1 MLRYQLFPRS
11 VGLTPELRQLIQCF
25 EVVYDEIKSPDKK
38 LNSDGVL
45 AELRPHL
52 EAIGYRVE
60 TGKSRGAKIPVP
72 VLFGLNNHIDKS
84 FDADAVS
91 GDGQIVL
98 EVEAGQAVANFKF
111 LKDLF
116 QACLMHDVL
125 YLVLAPRNS
134 YRGHDD
140 FQVVH
145 AFLETLCISNRLT
158 LPLSGIVLIGY

>member
-1 MLRYQLFPRS
+1 MSERLR
-11 VGLTPELRQLIQCF
+11 
-25 EVVYDEIKSPDKK
+25 
-38 LNSDGVL
+38 
-45 AELRPHL
+45 
-52 EAIGYRVE
+52 
-60 TGKSRGAKIPVP
+60 AKIPVP

-91 GDGQIVL
+91 SDGQIVL

-116 QACLMHDVL
+116 QACLMHDVH
-125 YLVLAPRNS
+125 YLVLALRNS

-145 AFLETLCISNRLT
+145 AFFETLYISNRLT
-158 LPLSGIVLIGY
+158 LPLKGIVLVGY